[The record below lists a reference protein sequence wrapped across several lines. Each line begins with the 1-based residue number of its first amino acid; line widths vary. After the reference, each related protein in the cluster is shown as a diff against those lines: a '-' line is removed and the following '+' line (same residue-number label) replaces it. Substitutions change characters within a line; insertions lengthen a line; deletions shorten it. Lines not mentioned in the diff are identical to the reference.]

1 METTN
6 TARRDTYLIDM
17 LGVYGPQAARSI
29 ADDMADEHADCFIGL
44 SGPDR
49 RERAR
54 AVVAGFIVDR
64 EQFYLAECEPD
75 YWHGVTTDEAH
86 EIRAGVIR
94 DVAAAL
100 VDIANAAR
108 DDAYDARMSCRR
120 RSNDCGCR
128 TCGG

>member
-1 METTN
+1 MPGMETTN
-6 TARRDTYLIDM
+6 TASCESYLIDV
-17 LGVYGPQAARSI
+17 LDVYGPTAPRLVAERI
-29 ADDMADEHADCFIGL
+29 AD
-44 SGPDR
+44 
-49 RERAR
+49 ERDDVTSDIEEAR
-54 AVVAGFIVDR
+54 VAVAGYVVDCER
-64 EQFYLAECEPD
+64 ECLASEPD
-75 YWHGVTTDEAH
+75 YWDGVTTDEAH